1 VSERTVETADGRTLL
16 VREAGDPAG
25 PIVVYQHGTPSDGRL
40 FRPWVDDA
48 ESRGLRLV
56 GYDRPG
62 YGGSTRHPGRQV
74 ADAAADVR
82 AIVDALGGG
91 PFATWGI
98 SGGAPHAVACAG
110 LARGQLVAAASLAA
124 PAPYGAEGLDWL
136 AGMGQGNV
144 EEFGAALEGEET
156 LRPLL
161 ETVGAAM
168 AGAAPD
174 EIRRE
179 LESVLSPVD
188 FDVFSGELAEFLGSS
203 LRAALGGGVDG
214 WVDDDLAF
222 VGDWGF
228 EATSPRVPTLVVQGE
243 HDLMVPPAHYRW
255 LEAHI
260 PDADARFEP
269 EEGHL
274 TLYARFVP
282 TVHDWLA
289 RFF

>member
-1 VSERTVETADGRTLL
+1 
-16 VREAGDPAG
+16 
-25 PIVVYQHGTPSDGRL
+25 
-40 FRPWVDDA
+40 
-48 ESRGLRLV
+48 
-56 GYDRPG
+56 
-62 YGGSTRHPGRQV
+62 
-74 ADAAADVR
+74 
-82 AIVDALGGG
+82 
-91 PFATWGI
+91 
-98 SGGAPHAVACAG
+98 
-110 LARGQLVAAASLAA
+110 
-124 PAPYGAEGLDWL
+124 
-136 AGMGQGNV
+136 MGQGNV
-144 EEFGAALEGEET
+144 DEFGAALEGEET
-156 LRPLL
+156 LRPFL
-161 ETVGAAM
+161 EAVGAAM
-168 AGAAPD
+168 AGAAPE

-188 FDVFSGELAEFLGSS
+188 FDVFSGEVAEFLASS

-228 EATSPRVPTLVVQGE
+228 EVTGPKVPTLVVQGA